1 MYYSADPMT
10 STTYDSTDS
19 VSDTV
24 HLWGHPVYVSG
35 CKSEEDDLWMIVD
48 RREWREHTKALW
60 MYALGAKHYF
70 CAVRYLVRVLY
81 YRRLLFSISGWL
93 GRKGYAKKN

>member
-19 VSDTV
+19 VSDIV
-24 HLWGHPVYVSG
+24 HLWEH
-35 CKSEEDDLWMIVD
+35 SEEDDLWMIID
-48 RREWREHTKALW
+48 RREWREHIKALW
-60 MYALGAKHYF
+60 MYALGAKQYV
-70 CAVRYLVRVLY
+70 CAARYLVRVLY

-93 GRKGYAKKN
+93 ARAGQNKKN